1 MSSAKNPQALEGATA
16 RRRDLGARLRPLAPW
31 LLGLALVL
39 VFGNALRGRRPAQSG
54 STGRS

>member
-39 VFGNALRGRRPAQSG
+39 VFGLSLIHI
-54 STGRS
+54 